1 MVKLAANVTDNA
13 TSVLAPY
20 GLLSPAV
27 KVIEDNDPHWQNGFT
42 YDTLG
47 CAGTTSIHSVC
58 VSASATSVSATGEQ
72 FRKYRPF
79 TVRTTFA
86 CSTMSRTPEE
96 LETLAKNE
104 LDIVLQKA
112 IEKEFQGGVL
122 AEAEATAVADAEEL
136 PNRYLSDDEAVS
148 LSGTAVKPRLGLA
161 LLEGAIGTAGNG
173 AQGVIHAPRSAIE
186 AMSLPI
192 SEGGVLRTKLDTPVV
207 AGVGY
212 EESAGDTTVTLYGTS
227 AVTVRLGPVV
237 VIPEKVSQAVNR
249 ANNTTTYYVERVAAV
264 TWDSCAHYS
273 VSIDL
278 TLDY

>member
-1 MVKLAANVTDNA
+1 MAKLSANVTDNA

-47 CAGTTSIHSVC
+47 CAGTTSVHSVC

-72 FRKYRPF
+72 FRTYRPF
-79 TVRTTFA
+79 TVQTKFA

-122 AEAEATAVADAEEL
+122 ADLEATAASEDA
-136 PNRYLSDDEAVS
+136 NRYLSDDEAVS
-148 LSGTAVKPRLGLA
+148 LGTAVKPRLGLA

-186 AMSLPI
+186 ALSLPI

-249 ANNTTTYYVERVAAV
+249 EVNTTTYYVERVAAV
-264 TWDSCAHYS
+264 TWDSCVHYS